1 MLRTAEYRNVNISY
15 SLEGKGNCIVLL
27 HGFLENK
34 SIWTNITES
43 LSKRYKVIAI
53 DLPGHGK
60 SDCLGYVHTMEDMAE
75 VVQFVL
81 KKERIRRCILIGH
94 SMGGYVSLAFA
105 EQYPKIIKG
114 LCLLNSTSVADSDQ
128 RKEFRD
134 LAVRTA
140 KKSYEK
146 VVRISVRNLFS
157 EDNQIKLK
165 SKVEAVIKAAVET
178 PLQGYVA
185 AQEGMKLRSN
195 REHILKKANFNKLQI
210 TGRYDEVI
218 WLEDAQKESTRT
230 NTELIV
236 LEGGHMSFI
245 ENQSELSSILSNFVK
260 HC

>member
-1 MLRTAEYRNVNISY
+1 MLRTVEYRNVNISY
-15 SLEGKGNCIVLL
+15 SLQGKGNCIVLL
-27 HGFLENK
+27 HGFLENR
-34 SIWTNITES
+34 SIWKEISEL
-43 LSKRYKVIAI
+43 LSKRFKVIAL
-53 DLPGHGK
+53 DLPGHGQT
-60 SDCLGYVHTMEDMAE
+60 DCLSYVHSMDEMAE
-75 VVQFVL
+75 VVRFIL

-105 EQYPKIIKG
+105 EEHPKMVKG

-134 LAVRTA
+134 LAIRTA

-165 SKVEAVIKAAVET
+165 PKVEEIIQEAVQT

-185 AQEGMKLRSN
+185 AQEGMKLRPN
-195 REHILKKANFNKLQI
+195 REHVLKNADFNKLQI
-210 TGRYDEVI
+210 TGKYDEVI
-218 WLEDAQKESTRT
+218 WLEDAQQESTRT
-230 NTELIV
+230 NTDLVV

-245 ENQSELSSILSNFVK
+245 ENHSELSNILLSFVK
-260 HC
+260 KC